1 AKGFT
6 PKVADET
13 PKKPAVAPLGQ
24 VKLKKGK
31 KRLRPGQSK
40 REGGAA
46 KPAPKEE
53 EASKKK
59 RVRLR
64 NRSVKTEDKA
74 SEPQPPK
81 CKKGHSMGHRSDNP
95 STYKNQACCDACG
108 KENLPKL
115 CSKG

>member
-1 AKGFT
+1 MPHNFLTEGAPKLTRKERKKASIARAKGFT

-53 EASKKK
+53 EAL
-59 RVRLR
+59 LR
-64 NRSVKTEDKA
+64 EHA
-74 SEPQPPK
+74 IEP
-81 CKKGHSMGHRSDNP
+81 NI
-95 STYKNQACCDACG
+95 
-108 KENLPKL
+108 
-115 CSKG
+115 